1 MNQEISLDRLIEF
14 VTNHRF
20 LFIGLLVVTILLI
33 QDLVST
39 VLRKFRSTSPTGAI
53 ELLNEDA
60 VVLDIREPFEFKK
73 GHIANAINIPYAK
86 LNQQIDTLEPY
97 KSKPLIVTCKSGT
110 QSAHACKKLS
120 KAGFQNVYL
129 MQGGMQGW
137 QDINL
142 PIERTKQNDT

>member
-1 MNQEISLDRLIEF
+1 MNQDINLDRLIEF
-14 VTNHRF
+14 VTNHHF

-33 QDLVST
+33 QDLIST
-39 VLRKFRSTSPTGAI
+39 ALRKFRSTSPTGAI
-53 ELLNEDA
+53 ELLNDDA
-60 VVLDIREPFEFKK
+60 AVLDIREPFEFKK

-86 LNQQIDTLEPY
+86 LDKQIDTLEPY
-97 KSKPLIVTCKSGT
+97 KSEPLIVTCKTGT

-120 KAGFQNVYL
+120 KAGFQKVYL
-129 MQGGMQGW
+129 MRGGMQGW